1 MELGK
6 SRHAPWNRGQATPLP
21 VYSSNYRTTPLTVK
35 PAPTSS
41 VTPSTTTTAIYLSDS
56 NFDVKPT
63 YPNPQN
69 RSHPPTSSRTPSPQK
84 STALRAA
91 LELSR
96 YRKILRRLQWKSQF
110 LDSGYQLAIHR
121 LGQDP
126 HQVAERELM
135 FKLDFFEYYML
146 IERAVVHLLAV
157 FGVDID
163 GHTSSTST
171 ESSRA
176 ASPVKQSQ
184 GQRLGLPGSRW
195 GSHRDGG
202 NKYGHRYHANVL
214 EALDK
219 QENPLHGVLGQGEV
233 RKQLGRAKDLRNR
246 WKTAGED
253 IDDGGILGQQPRE
266 WQPTKKIPAPLETYD
281 LSNMLKA
288 ISDGFAEAGQLAE
301 EYVMSFEAV
310 MNGGLEGGGDMV
322 MADENGEPL
331 VDWGAAIRN
340 EETQWDFMVDAMD
353 WEAV

>member
-6 SRHAPWNRGQATPLP
+6 SRHAPWNRGQATPSP
-21 VYSSNYRTTPLTVK
+21 VYSSNYRSTPLTVN

-41 VTPSTTTTAIYLSDS
+41 TTTTTIYLSDNNIS
-56 NFDVKPT
+56 VNPIYPT
-63 YPNPQN
+63 PQSRSPHPPASSQTPNP
-69 RSHPPTSSRTPSPQK
+69 HK

-110 LDSGYQLAIHR
+110 LDSGYQLATHR
-121 LGQDP
+121 LSQDP
-126 HQVAERELM
+126 QQVAERELM

-163 GHTSSTST
+163 RHIPTTST

-176 ASPVKQSQ
+176 GSPVKQSQ
-184 GQRLGLPGSRW
+184 GQKLGLSGSRW
-195 GSHRDGG
+195 GSHRDNG
-202 NKYGHRYHANVL
+202 NRSNHRYHANVL

-219 QENPLHGVLGQGEV
+219 PDNPLHEILGQGEV

-246 WKTAGED
+246 WKTAGEE
-253 IDDGGILGQQPRE
+253 IDDGGILGQQQPRE
-266 WQPTKKIPAPLETYD
+266 WQPTKKIAAPLETYD
-281 LSNMLKA
+281 LSNMLRA
-288 ISDGFAEAGQLAE
+288 ISDGFGEAGQLAE
-301 EYVMSFEAV
+301 EYVLSFEAV
-310 MNGGLEGGGDMV
+310 MHGREGSGDLI
-322 MADENGEPL
+322 MADENGELL